1 MPGEL
6 KESLIEQ
13 MGLIPLTGRL
23 LGDLTLSE
31 KKRKWGLQIGS
42 SREAIFQHSHKDLG
56 VLRDV
61 NYPVLS
67 ERAGSLKEEEDLT
80 PLGFLG
86 CEMLS

>member
-1 MPGEL
+1 M
-6 KESLIEQ
+6 
-13 MGLIPLTGRL
+13 
-23 LGDLTLSE
+23 
-31 KKRKWGLQIGS
+31 GS